1 MVDDAEKAKKRK
13 SESPISDV
21 VREENVCKEKKSV
34 MTSPMVA
41 QTASAQTE
49 QGESAGVTE
58 GASILVCLITRLP
71 YH

>member
-34 MTSPMVA
+34 MTSPVGA
-41 QTASAQTE
+41 QTATVQTE
-49 QGESAGVTE
+49 HGDGESAGVTE
-58 GASILVCLITRLP
+58 GASVLVLS
-71 YH
+71 YD

>member
-34 MTSPMVA
+34 MSSPMGATA
-41 QTASAQTE
+41 QTD

>member
-34 MTSPMVA
+34 MTSPTGA
-41 QTASAQTE
+41 QTATAQTD

-58 GASILVCLITRLP
+58 GA
-71 YH
+71 

>member
-1 MVDDAEKAKKRK
+1 MVDDADKAKKRK

-34 MTSPMVA
+34 MTSPVGA
-41 QTASAQTE
+41 QTASVQTE

-58 GASILVCLITRLP
+58 GASVLVLF
-71 YH
+71 YD

>member
-34 MTSPMVA
+34 MTSSMG
-41 QTASAQTE
+41 AQTE
-49 QGESAGVTE
+49 TAQTDQRESAGVRE